1 MNKKQDNKMFI
12 NLPDCAG
19 EYIRLV
25 IKKMRWQK
33 KVRGDVQAEL
43 ITHFED
49 ALQYCKTNE
58 EKEKTAKE
66 IIGEFGDAKMLAI
79 LARRAKKRCQ
89 SLWQKMFTKAC
100 QISGIII
107 CLFILYVIW
116 FISGKPKITTDYVAQ
131 LNQIARPVRSTD
143 ETLNAAYYY
152 NQAGE
157 KIDKLPEEMTNIFA
171 KSYFECNEPEKKQAE
186 DWLAKNQELLNL
198 VIAGSDKPYC
208 WDKYE
213 AGDKNMFV
221 VLLPHPKEYKN
232 ISRILCFKACFLASG
247 GNYHQGLENI
257 LTAFKLGKH
266 IKAEPFLI
274 EQFVGIAI
282 ESTAVQNLR
291 QILSRYNID
300 KSELVKLQKDLEAI
314 AREDIFRINFKAER
328 MCIYD
333 AIQRSFTD
341 DIFGGHIY
349 VREDMGIISD
359 IMDGPYNNQTGKRE
373 QQDFPETLKKLFSIL
388 FIQPGKKETLKASD
402 EIYDYYDKL
411 LAITPFEQRS
421 MDPNT
426 SEKLKEI
433 AGKNIFLGIL
443 APVFNK
449 LVTMPYRNKAEIQAA
464 MTIIAIIRYKQENG
478 GYPDNLEGL
487 LNKSL
492 IKEIPLDPYSDKP
505 LVYKKT
511 EKGFTL
517 YSVGPDFIDNGG
529 IMGVDKDGKPR
540 LWNET
545 GGDAVFWPVAEPGN
559 KPVTGGK

>member
-1 MNKKQDNKMFI
+1 MKKKQDNKMFI
-12 NLPDCAG
+12 NLPDCAA

-43 ITHFED
+43 IAHFED
-49 ALQYCKTNE
+49 ALKDCKTNE
-58 EKEKTAKE
+58 ESEKTAKE
-66 IIGEFGDAKMLAI
+66 IISEFGDAKMLAI

-107 CLFILYVIW
+107 VLFILYVIW

-131 LNQIARPVRSTD
+131 LNQIARPSSTD
-143 ETLNAAYYY
+143 ETQNAAYYY

-208 WDKYE
+208 WDIYK
-213 AGDKNMFV
+213 AQNNTMFA
-221 VLLPHPKEYKN
+221 VLLPHPKEYRN
-232 ISRILCFKACFLASG
+232 LARILCFKASLSASE
-247 GNYHQGLENI
+247 GNYNQGFENI
-257 LTAFKLGKH
+257 LTALKLGKH
-266 IKAEPFLI
+266 IKTEPFII
-274 EQFVGIAI
+274 ENLVGMAI
-282 ESTAVQNLR
+282 ESTAVQNVR

-300 KSELVKLQKDLEAI
+300 KYELAKLQSDFEAI
-314 AREDIFRINFKAER
+314 AWEDIFRINFNGER

-349 VREDMGIISD
+349 VREDTGIMAD
-359 IMDGPYNNQTGKRE
+359 ILDGPYNNQIGKRE

-388 FIQPGKKETLKASD
+388 FTQPGKKETLKAIN
-402 EIYDYYDKL
+402 ELHDYYERMSVL
-411 LAITPFEQRS
+411 TPAEQRS
-421 MDPNT
+421 MEPNSHEEFT
-426 SEKLKEI
+426 KVVGNNVVLRVV
-433 AGKNIFLGIL
+433 
-443 APVFNK
+443 APALDK
-449 LVTMPYRNKAEIQAA
+449 AISICYRNKTEVQATT
-464 MTIIAIIRYKQENG
+464 TIIALIRYKQENG
-478 GYPDNLEGL
+478 AYPNNLQEL
-487 LNKSL
+487 LNKGL

-545 GGDAVFWPVAEPGN
+545 GGDAVFWPVAEPGH
-559 KPVTGGK
+559 KAVSSGK

>member
-1 MNKKQDNKMFI
+1 MKKKQDNKMFI

-43 ITHFED
+43 IAHFED
-49 ALQYCKTNE
+49 ALKDCKTNE
-58 EKEKTAKE
+58 EREKTAKE
-66 IIGEFGDAKMLAI
+66 IISEFGDAKMLAI

-107 CLFILYVIW
+107 VLFILYVIW

-131 LNQIARPVRSTD
+131 LNQIARPSSTD

-186 DWLAKNQELLNL
+186 EWLTKNQEILNL

-208 WDKYE
+208 WDKYYTE
-213 AGDKNMFV
+213 QNNVMFA

-232 ISRILCFKACFLASG
+232 IARILCFKACFSASE
-247 GNYHQGLENI
+247 GNYSQGLENI
-257 LTAFKLGKH
+257 LTALKLGKH
-266 IKAEPFLI
+266 IKTEPFLI
-274 EQFVGIAI
+274 EQIVGIAI
-282 ESTAVQNLR
+282 ESSSVQNLR

-300 KSELVKLQKDLEAI
+300 KSELAKLQCSLETI
-314 AREDIFRINFKAER
+314 VREDIFRITFKGER
-328 MCIYD
+328 MCFYD

-349 VREDMGIISD
+349 VRGDMGIMDD
-359 IMDGPYNNQTGKRE
+359 IIDGPYNNQTGKRE

-388 FIQPGKKETLKASD
+388 FTQPGKKETLKSSD
-402 EIYDYYDKL
+402 EIYDYYEKL
-411 LAITPFEQRS
+411 SALTPFEQQS
-421 MDPNT
+421 IEPNT
-426 SEKLKEI
+426 NEKLKEI
-433 AGKNIFLGIL
+433 AGKNIFLTML

-449 LVTMPYRNKAEIQAA
+449 LVTMPYRNKAEIQATT
-464 MTIIAIIRYKQENG
+464 TIIAIIRYKQENG
-478 GYPDNLEGL
+478 AYPDNLEGL

-492 IKEIPLDPYSDKP
+492 IKEIPADPFSDKP

-517 YSVGPDFIDNGG
+517 YSVGEDFVDNGG

-545 GGDAVFWPVAEPGN
+545 GSDAVFWPVANPGQ

>member
-1 MNKKQDNKMFI
+1 MKKKQDNKMFI
-12 NLPDCAG
+12 NLPDCAT

-43 ITHFED
+43 IAHFED
-49 ALQYCKTNE
+49 ALKYCKTNE
-58 EKEKTAKE
+58 EREKTAKE
-66 IIGEFGDAKMLAI
+66 IISEFGDAKMLAI

-89 SLWQKMFTKAC
+89 SLWQKMFTKAL
-100 QISGIII
+100 QVSGIII
-107 CLFILYVIW
+107 GLFILYVIW

-131 LNQIARPVRSTD
+131 LNQIAKPASTD

-186 DWLAKNQELLNL
+186 DWLAENQELLNL

-232 ISRILCFKACFLASG
+232 IARILCFKACFLASG

-300 KSELVKLQKDLEAI
+300 KSELAKLQKDLEAI

-328 MCIYD
+328 LCMYD
-333 AIQRSFTD
+333 GIQRWFTD
-341 DIFGGHIY
+341 DIFGGHIC
-349 VREDMGIISD
+349 VKGDGLGIIDVIINGPNNSQNNYQEQGFSD
-359 IMDGPYNNQTGKRE
+359 TSKRFL
-373 QQDFPETLKKLFSIL
+373 QIL
-388 FIQPGKKETLKASD
+388 FIQPGKKETLKSSD
-402 EIYDYYDKL
+402 EIYGYYEKL
-411 LAITPFEQRS
+411 SALTPFEQQS
-421 MDPNT
+421 IEPNT
-426 SEKLKEI
+426 NEKLKEI
-433 AGKNIFLGIL
+433 AGKNIFLAML

-449 LVTMPYRNKAEIQAA
+449 FVTMPYRSKTEIQAA
-464 MTIIAIIRYKQENG
+464 TTIIAIIRYKQENG
-478 GYPDNLEGL
+478 TYPDNLEGL
-487 LNKSL
+487 LKAGL
-492 IKEIPLDPYSDKP
+492 IKEIPGDPFSDKP
-505 LVYKKT
+505 LIYKKT

-517 YSVGPDFIDNGG
+517 YSVGPDFVDNSG

-545 GGDAVFWPVAEPGN
+545 GGDAVFWPVAEPGQ
-559 KPVTGGK
+559 KAVTSRK